1 MKEKH
6 IFDTEEFKSLPWG
19 KRIVIRLKVAFF
31 EFISFL

>member
-6 IFDTEEFKSLPWG
+6 VFDTEEFKALHWS
-19 KRIVIRLKVAFF
+19 KQIIIRLKVAFF